1 MNTLCIKGEVF
12 VGKGEGAKFVK
23 LPWVRK
29 QIVEKLGFDPYLGT
43 LNLRLYEDG
52 IKTKRQLKKAKPV
65 SVSPVAGFCSGKCY
79 KAFLTN
85 SLECAIIMPEVA
97 RYPADVVEIVSSTN
111 LREKLCLKDGDIVE
125 VRVQI

>member
-12 VGKGEGAKFVK
+12 AGKGEGAKFVR
-23 LPWVRK
+23 LPWVRR

-43 LNLRLYEDG
+43 LNLRLYEDNV
-52 IKTKRQLKKAKPV
+52 KTKRQLKKAESV

-97 RYPADVVEIVSSTN
+97 RYPADVIEIVSSTN

-125 VRVQI
+125 VKVQI